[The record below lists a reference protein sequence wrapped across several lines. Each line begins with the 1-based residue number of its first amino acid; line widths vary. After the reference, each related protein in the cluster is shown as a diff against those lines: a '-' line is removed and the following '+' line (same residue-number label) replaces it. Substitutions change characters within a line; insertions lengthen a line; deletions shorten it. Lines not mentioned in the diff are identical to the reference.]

1 MSLTHRIKR
10 LVKSDMHAFVEGL
23 EDPKWVLA
31 QALRDMEE
39 EIEKMEAE
47 LGVRRLQISKL
58 KDRLIGSEAIVSA
71 LENDI
76 EFAMQEKREDIA
88 RKLIRKLL
96 MTKKTLEDLEARSK
110 DFGESLVSLE
120 EDYRIKKG
128 AYEDIKGRCE
138 ILNLRRI
145 DDDAF
150 QAAARLVG
158 QEAGTDATL
167 DHQVEIEFLKRLQR
181 QKKFEGDHHE
191 PA

>member
-1 MSLTHRIKR
+1 MSLAYRLKR
-10 LVKSDMHAFVEGL
+10 LVKSDMHALVEGL
-23 EDPKWVLA
+23 EDPKWILA

-39 EIEKMEAE
+39 ELEKMEAD
-47 LGVRRLQISKL
+47 LGVRRSQIAKV
-58 KDRLIGSEAIVSA
+58 KDRRLASEAIASA

-88 RKLIRKLL
+88 KNLIRKLL
-96 MTKKTLEDLEARSK
+96 VTRKSLEDLSK
-110 DFGESLVSLE
+110 KSKVFEEELTAVE

-150 QAAARLVG
+150 QAAARLVS
-158 QEAGTDATL
+158 QETGTDATL
-167 DHQVEIEFLKRLQR
+167 DHQVEIEFLRRLQKR
-181 QKKFEGDHHE
+181 KDGDNE
-191 PA
+191 TA

>member
-1 MSLTHRIKR
+1 MSLAYRVKR
-10 LVKSDMHAFVEGL
+10 LVKSDMHALVEGL

-39 EIEKMEAE
+39 ELEKMEGE
-47 LGVRRLQISKL
+47 LVTRRSQIDKI
-58 KDRLIGSEAIVSA
+58 KDRVIASEAIASA

-88 RKLIRKLL
+88 KNLIRKLIV
-96 MTKKTLEDLEARSK
+96 TRKTLEDLSKRSK
-110 DFGESLVSLE
+110 VCAEELTNLE
-120 EDYRIKKG
+120 QDYRLKKG

-150 QAAARLVG
+150 QAATRLVS
-158 QEAGTDATL
+158 QESGTDGTL
-167 DHQVEIEFLKRLQR
+167 EHQVEIEFLRRLQR
-181 QKKFEGDHHE
+181 RKEEGHE
-191 PA
+191 

>member
-1 MSLTHRIKR
+1 MSLAHRIKR

-39 EIEKMEAE
+39 EIEKLEGD
-47 LGVRRLQISKL
+47 LGVRRVQLAKI
-58 KDRLIGSEAIVSA
+58 KDRLIGSEAVISA

-88 RKLIRKLL
+88 KKLIRKLL
-96 MTKKTLEDLEARSK
+96 LTKKSLDELEQRSK
-110 DFGESLVSLE
+110 EFEEGLTVLE
-120 EDYRIKKG
+120 EDYRLKKG

-138 ILNLRRI
+138 ILNIRRI

-150 QAAARLVG
+150 QAAARLVT
-158 QEAGTDATL
+158 QETGMDASL
-167 DHQVEIEFLKRLQR
+167 EHQVEIEFLKRLQ
-181 QKKFEGDHHE
+181 KNKGEGGHE
-191 PA
+191 